1 MIQWRYVNPEQTAVV
16 ATFSD
21 GHSESH
27 LVTADVIQA
36 WLAEGNTPLP
46 YEPDPEEARAALK
59 TSAQVALDKSDV
71 TILRCYERGVSVPTE
86 WADYRAALRLI
97 VSGTSE
103 ATELPVRPAYPVGS

>member
-1 MIQWRYVNPEQTAVV
+1 MYKIDKFGNVV
-16 ATFSD
+16 RLSD
-21 GHSESH
+21 NACIP
-27 LVTADVIQA
+27 ADPA
-36 WLAEGNTPLP
+36 NMDYAEYLRWEAEGNTPTP

-103 ATELPVRPAYPVGS
+103 ATELPVRPEYPV